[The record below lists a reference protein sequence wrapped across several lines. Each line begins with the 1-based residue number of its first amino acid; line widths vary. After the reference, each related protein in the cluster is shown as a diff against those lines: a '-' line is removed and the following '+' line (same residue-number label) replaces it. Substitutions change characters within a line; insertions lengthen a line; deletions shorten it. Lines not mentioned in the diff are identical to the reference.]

1 MSRFESFRLS
11 HPLLRSARLPKR
23 RENGPEIRAFANS
36 SSSPNAGSAE
46 VKADIAESLRPYPQI
61 FPFWRDYGRSLVR
74 SRLPPGMVIDS
85 PKGVSCGVTLN
96 PVKTAVKGRKKQ
108 LLTPDVQ
115 LCCRHLA
122 DLIGVELFAPSGK
135 AESPRTRGTSVS
147 VFLVTISS
155 RSFWLNDL
163 KLCCGSCAEM
173 P

>member
-1 MSRFESFRLS
+1 MNSLQVQKSPALYSRQNSGNSCDISKGFLHSGMWKFDPSEVS

-36 SSSPNAGSAE
+36 SSSLNAGSAE
-46 VKADIAESLRPYPQI
+46 VKADIAESLRPSPQI

-96 PVKTAVKGRKKQ
+96 SVKTAVKGRKKQ

-115 LCCRHLA
+115 SIKASSEVKARLLLA
-122 DLIGVELFAPSGK
+122 LS
-135 AESPRTRGTSVS
+135 
-147 VFLVTISS
+147 
-155 RSFWLNDL
+155 
-163 KLCCGSCAEM
+163 
-173 P
+173 